1 MKYANDLIRTNNEV
15 DANDIEIAKH
25 LVKDIL
31 NSLVEQTV
39 KSQKDK
45 RCKQNFYINGKLDGQ
60 KFGF

>member
-25 LVKDIL
+25 LVKVIL

-39 KSQKDK
+39 KSQKSK
-45 RCKQNFYINGKLDGQ
+45 RCIQNFYINGKPDRQ